1 MAYTQQKFIPY
12 ISGGWG
18 VYDQD
23 LVFDEGQLP
32 ASWTAVLS
40 LSPHVA
46 FARVCAFLLPL
57 CVQIPLV
64 IRTAVILD

>member
-46 FARVCAFLLPL
+46 KGAREISGSPL
-57 CVQIPLV
+57 
-64 IRTAVILD
+64 

>member
-46 FARVCAFLLPL
+46 KGAREISGVSS
-57 CVQIPLV
+57 
-64 IRTAVILD
+64 IRALTHSWGLYIIT